1 MPTLEWI
8 GSFQNLPHQF
18 TSTAAETL
26 QLAKQ
31 RQMFNGEDLG
41 PMWTI
46 LVEGGG
52 NRLPTP
58 PIERN
63 PTTGRYEY
71 LAPAYWTIDNV
82 KIADKTL
89 NEIFNAAP
97 PPDPGPGVADI
108 WQGPADAI
116 QVYVPP
122 LQRDDVHRQFSD
134 VVTTTGG
141 GINAAPTYIAT
152 ATPTPFP
159 EAQPHMAP
167 QPTFT
172 PGPITVVMPGGAYR
186 TLTTLEDL
194 GAAIEAGAAVLRD
207 DGSAAVIQRFMGGV
221 LVDGNPLNVILGLG
235 WIDGQWDALQ
245 QGLQTGE
252 VTMEPTAAPPTAF
265 PWYWIAAAAAAAF
278 VLFRK

>member
-8 GSFQNLPHQF
+8 GSMQNLPHQF
-18 TSTAAETL
+18 TSTAQEAL
-26 QLAKQ
+26 QLAKT
-31 RQMFNGEDLG
+31 REIFNGEDLG
-41 PMWTI
+41 PKWTV

-52 NRLPTP
+52 NRLAMG

-63 PTTGRYEY
+63 PATGRYDY
-71 LAPAYWTIDNV
+71 VPVAYWTIDNV
-82 KIADKTL
+82 TVGDKTL
-89 NEIFNAAP
+89 NQIFNGAP
-97 PPDPGPGVADI
+97 PPDPGPGVADV

-122 LQRDDVHRQFSD
+122 LLRDTTPADVTPDQ
-134 VVTTTGG
+134 
-141 GINAAPTYIAT
+141 TYTAT
-152 ATPTPFP
+152 ATRDPIPEPYP

-194 GAAIEAGAAVLRD
+194 SAAIEAGAQVLRD
-207 DGSAAVIQRFMGGV
+207 DGSAAVIQRFLGGL
-221 LVDGNPLNVILGLG
+221 LVDGNPLNVILGFG
-235 WIDGQWDALQ
+235 WIDGQWEALQ
-245 QGLQTGE
+245 EGLQTGE
-252 VTMEPTAAPPTAF
+252 VQTEPTAAPPSAF

-278 VLFRK
+278 FLIRK